1 MAFYLS
7 ERSFSFRK
15 TFLRFTRF
23 TTLVVLCLFILTNSF
38 YSSPFVKADEQD
50 QPCTVTNETTKKYYD
65 LSPLKKTE
73 G

>member
-1 MAFYLS
+1 MVFYLS

-15 TFLRFTRF
+15 TFLSFTRF
-23 TTLVVLCLFILTNSF
+23 TTLVVLCLTILTNSF
-38 YSSPFVKADEQD
+38 YSSPFVRADEQD
-50 QPCTVTNETTKKYYD
+50 SSCTVTNETTKQYYN